1 MERSV
6 IDMITDEQNA
16 SIIKIVGVGSFGVRA
31 LNYMYEKG
39 IKGVDFF
46 VCNTD
51 VYDLNKS
58 KVPVKIPIGTK
69 TLEGYGAGGDPK
81 KGEQAVIEDYDKIAA
96 IFEQHAKMVFIASGM
111 GGGTGTGAA
120 PVVAKIA
127 KEKGLLTIAVLSLPP
142 IDEGEARMEVAIN
155 GIREV
160 AKYADSVLIINNEKV
175 FELYDADVS
184 FFEAQESVYRVL
196 NTAVKGI
203 SELITVHGHINLD
216 FADVRTVT
224 LNSGVAV
231 MGAATTSGANRA
243 LDAIKQA
250 LTSPLLMSS
259 DVRKA
264 KQILLNISFNPAP
277 EHAIKLTELDYIA
290 NYVDDAIGEDA
301 NIITGVNYDETL
313 ENQVAVTIIAT
324 GFELEGVLDKRYL
337 SINVNP
343 FAPMSDVAE
352 RGINSDKVPIFDG
365 ERVWA
370 TPSLTEQSI
379 AELLKEP
386 AYKRTQSKIASQ
398 GKRRFN
404 GPIKKYELKDIE

>member
-6 IDMITDEQNA
+6 MDMITDEQHT
-16 SIIKIVGVGSFGVRA
+16 SIIKVVGVGSFGVRA
-31 LNYMYEKG
+31 LNYMYERG
-39 IKGVDFF
+39 IEGVDFF

-51 VYDLNKS
+51 KHDLSKS

-69 TLEGYGAGGDPK
+69 TLQGFGAGGDPK
-81 KGEQAVIEDYDKIAA
+81 KGEQAVIEDYDKIAG
-96 IFEQHAKMVFIASGM
+96 IFEKHAKMVFIASGM

-120 PVVAKIA
+120 PMIAKIA
-127 KEKGLLTIAVLSLPP
+127 KEKDLLTIAVLSLPP
-142 IDEGEARMEVAIN
+142 LDEGEERMEVAIN

-175 FELYDADVS
+175 FELYGENEN
-184 FFEAQESVYRVL
+184 FFEAKESVYKVL

-203 SELITVHGHINLD
+203 SELITLHGYINLD

-224 LNSGVAV
+224 INSGVAV
-231 MGAATTSGANRA
+231 MGAATTSGENRA
-243 LDAIKQA
+243 LDAIKKA

-277 EHAIKLTELDYIA
+277 DKAVKLSELDYIA

-301 NIITGVNYDETL
+301 NIITGVNFDETL
-313 ENQVAVTIIAT
+313 DGQVAVTIIAT

-337 SINVNP
+337 AVRVNP
-343 FAPMSDVAE
+343 FEEAVNTKMDKP
-352 RGINSDKVPIFDG
+352 INRNVPIFEG
-365 ERVWA
+365 ERVWL
-370 TPSLTEQSI
+370 TPDLDEKTIIEFMRV
-379 AELLKEP
+379 P
-386 AYKRTQSKIASQ
+386 AHTRRQNKFTGSKRKTS
-398 GKRRFN
+398 GV
-404 GPIKKYELKDIE
+404 GKKYRLEDIE

>member
-6 IDMITDEQNA
+6 IDMITDKQNA
-16 SIIKIVGVGSFGVRA
+16 SIIKVIGVGSFGVRA

-51 VYDLNKS
+51 KYDLSKS

-69 TLEGYGAGGDPK
+69 TLNGFGAGGDPK
-81 KGEQAVIEDYDKIAA
+81 KGEQAVIEDHDKVVS
-96 IFEQHAKMVFIASGM
+96 IFEQHAKMVFIAAGM

-120 PVVAKIA
+120 PMIAKIA
-127 KEKGLLTIAVLSLPP
+127 KEQGLLTIAVLSLPP

-175 FELYDADVS
+175 FELYDANAS
-184 FFEAQESVYRVL
+184 FFEAKESVYRVL

-231 MGAATTSGANRA
+231 MGAATTSGQNRA
-243 LDAIKQA
+243 LEAIKKA

-277 EHAIKLTELDYIA
+277 EKAIKLSELDYIA

-301 NIITGVNYDETL
+301 NIITGVNYDDTL
-313 ENQVAVTIIAT
+313 EDQVSVTIIAT
-324 GFELEGVLDKRYL
+324 GFELEGVLDRRYL
-337 SINVNP
+337 SVNVNP
-343 FAPMSDVAE
+343 FDPMAATVDKATNE
-352 RGINSDKVPIFDG
+352 KVPIFEG
-365 ERVWA
+365 ERVWV
-370 TPSLTEQSI
+370 TPTLTESTI

-386 AYKRTQSKIASQ
+386 AHKRTQSQ
-398 GKRRFN
+398 VLTKRRFT
-404 GPIKKYELKDIE
+404 GPVKKYELKDTE

>member
-6 IDMITDEQNA
+6 IDMITDKQHA
-16 SIIKIVGVGSFGVRA
+16 SIIKVVGVGSFGVRA

-51 VYDLNKS
+51 KHDLSRS

-69 TLEGYGAGGDPK
+69 TLKGFGAGGDPK
-81 KGEQAVIEDYDKIAA
+81 KGEQAVIEDHDKIAA
-96 IFEQHAKMVFIASGM
+96 IFEQHAKMVFIAAGM

-120 PVVAKIA
+120 PMIAKIA
-127 KEKGLLTIAVLSLPP
+127 KERDLLTIAVLALPP
-142 IDEGEARMEVAIN
+142 IDEGEARMETAIN

-175 FELYDADVS
+175 FELYEGNAN
-184 FFEAQESVYRVL
+184 FFEAKESVYRVL
-196 NTAVKGI
+196 NIAVKGI

-224 LNSGVAV
+224 ISSGVAV
-231 MGAATTSGANRA
+231 MGAATISGQNRA
-243 LDAIKQA
+243 LEAIKKA

-277 EHAIKLTELDYIA
+277 DKAIKLSELDYIA

-301 NIITGVNYDETL
+301 NIITGVNYDESL
-313 ENQVAVTIIAT
+313 DDQVSVTIIAT
-324 GFELEGVLDKRYL
+324 GFELEGVLDRRYL
-337 SINVNP
+337 SVNVNP
-343 FAPMSDVAE
+343 FDPMKDTLDKSTNE
-352 RGINSDKVPIFDG
+352 KVPIFEG
-365 ERVWA
+365 ERVWV
-370 TPSLTEQSI
+370 TPTLTEKAI
-379 AELLKEP
+379 AELMKEP
-386 AYKRTQSKIASQ
+386 AHKRTQSKILA
-398 GKRRFN
+398 KRRFN
-404 GPIKKYELKDIE
+404 GPVKKYELKDVE

>member
-1 MERSV
+1 MKRSV
-6 IDMITDEQNA
+6 IDMMTDTQHA
-16 SIIKIVGVGSFGVRA
+16 SIIKVVGVGSFGVRA

-51 VYDLNKS
+51 KYDLSKS

-69 TLEGYGAGGDPK
+69 TLDGFGAGGDPK
-81 KGEQAVIEDYDKIAA
+81 KGEQAVIEDHDKIVA
-96 IFEQHAKMVFIASGM
+96 IFEQHAKMVFIAAGM

-120 PVVAKIA
+120 PMIAKIA
-127 KEKGLLTIAVLSLPP
+127 KESGLLTIAVLSLPP
-142 IDEGEARMEVAIN
+142 IDEGEARMEIAIN

-175 FELYDADVS
+175 FELYDASAS
-184 FFEAQESVYRVL
+184 FFEAKESVYRVL

-224 LNSGVAV
+224 ISSGVAV
-231 MGAATTSGANRA
+231 MGAATTSGPNRA
-243 LDAIKQA
+243 LEAIKKA

-277 EHAIKLTELDYIA
+277 DKAIKLSELDYIA

-301 NIITGVNYDETL
+301 NIITGVNYDESL
-313 ENQVAVTIIAT
+313 EDQVAVTIIAT
-324 GFELEGVLDKRYL
+324 GFELEGVLDRRYL
-337 SINVNP
+337 SVNVNP
-343 FAPMSDVAE
+343 FDPMETV
-352 RGINSDKVPIFDG
+352 DKTTNETVPIFEG
-365 ERVWA
+365 ERVWV
-370 TPSLTEQSI
+370 TPNLKEKTI
-379 AELLKEP
+379 AELMKEP
-386 AYKRTQSKIASQ
+386 AHKRTQSKILT
-398 GKRRFN
+398 KRRFN
-404 GPIKKYELKDIE
+404 GPVKKYELKDIE